1 MLVCVSLGAQTTHR
15 DSVLAQAR
23 ILKQQYRFDAAA
35 ESLASL
41 MEPGRMDTEVMG
53 ELADCHFQAGY
64 SEDAASLYGILMQLD
79 PDNLGYRMRYL
90 TLSYRAKA
98 YPETVNAGK
107 ELLQKDSL
115 LPAVSLVGDAFAQMN
130 MLDSALSYYS
140 SALRRNPARESY
152 AVKTVDVL
160 LRQKNYPK
168 AKEVA
173 ESFLENDPTSIP
185 VRQLQGMAYLLTE
198 DYKKSADIFD
208 ALTKDG
214 DDSYATHYYLGISY
228 REINIYLLARQELL
242 AAWQKDSSSVAL
254 ALDIAGE
261 YLRVTSR
268 EAIGWYEKALE
279 MLALPVNQLYNSYK
293 GEGDSYFGR
302 EQWKNAITAYRKAQ
316 TFKPDYINTWPR
328 VAYALERTGD
338 KKNALD
344 WYQRYL
350 KAAKSDDTF
359 WYNYA
364 TQAVKDL
371 KAELFM
377 EE

>member
-1 MLVCVSLGAQTTHR
+1 M
-15 DSVLAQAR
+15 
-23 ILKQQYRFDAAA
+23 
-35 ESLASL
+35 
-41 MEPGRMDTEVMG
+41 
-53 ELADCHFQAGY
+53 
-64 SEDAASLYGILMQLD
+64 
-79 PDNLGYRMRYL
+79 
-90 TLSYRAKA
+90 
-98 YPETVNAGK
+98 
-107 ELLQKDSL
+107 
-115 LPAVSLVGDAFAQMN
+115 
-130 MLDSALSYYS
+130 
-140 SALRRNPARESY
+140 
-152 AVKTVDVL
+152 
-160 LRQKNYPK
+160 
-168 AKEVA
+168 
-173 ESFLENDPTSIP
+173 
-185 VRQLQGMAYLLTE
+185 
-198 DYKKSADIFD
+198 
-208 ALTKDG
+208 
-214 DDSYATHYYLGISY
+214 
-228 REINIYLLARQELL
+228 LARQELL

-268 EAIGWYEKALE
+268 EAIDWYEKALE

-316 TFKPDYINTWPR
+316 TFKPDFINTWPR